1 MSIRTEQEYVAVTIV
16 DAFFGPSKFTKDNG
30 KQNNRGEY
38 IAIMGDV
45 CCVVEAEDG
54 QRDVWR
60 GEISNRMGPAGSTI
74 ADKYQSDL
82 TLKTL
87 QDIGFPVNNL
97 TELFAQF
104 APGKEGETA
113 IPNLIGK
120 TAEAKIQKSE
130 KNGKIYYNVQNLYG
144 KKVEQKFSFAQF
156 QQMMQHGQPAAAPA
170 APAAPA
176 MPPQYAAPRVVPGGY
191 YQQPAVPQQPPQQ
204 PATAPTYN
212 PYMQPPK

>member
-16 DAFFGPSKFTKDNG
+16 DAFFGPSKFTEDNG
-30 KQNNRGEY
+30 KQKNRGEY
-38 IAIMGDV
+38 IAIMGNV

-104 APGKEGETA
+104 APGEDGETA

-120 TAEAKIQKSE
+120 TAEAKIRKSE
-130 KNGKIYYNVQNLYG
+130 KNGKVYYNVQNLYG

-156 QQMMQHGQPAAAPA
+156 QQMMQQGQPAA

-176 MPPQYAAPRVVPGGY
+176 MPPQYAAPGAVPGGY
-191 YQQPAVPQQPPQQ
+191 YQQPAVPQQPAQQ
-204 PATAPTYN
+204 PAAAPAYN

>member
-16 DAFFGPSKFTKDNG
+16 DAFFGPSKFTEDNG

-60 GEISNRMGPAGSTI
+60 GEISNRMGPANSTI

-87 QDIGFPVNNL
+87 QDIGFPVANL
-97 TELFAQF
+97 TELFSQF
-104 APGKEGETA
+104 APGKDGETA

-120 TAEAKIQKSE
+120 TAEAKIRKSE
-130 KNGKIYYNVQNLYG
+130 KNGKVYYNVQNLYG

-156 QQMMQHGQPAAAPA
+156 QQMIQQGQPAAAPA
-170 APAAPA
+170 
-176 MPPQYAAPRVVPGGY
+176 MQQQYAAPGATPGGY
-191 YQQPAVPQQPPQQ
+191 YQQPAVPQQPTQ
-204 PATAPTYN
+204 PAPGYN